1 MVFDL
6 NAVMNAILNALH
18 YIIGLM
24 QSTYFIFGS
33 QEISIY
39 DFLLGAFIVDA
50 AIIALIPWGGDDD
63 SAFYDY

>member
-6 NAVMNAILNALH
+6 NAVMNTILDALR
-18 YIIGLM
+18 YVIGLM
-24 QSTYFIFGS
+24 QSTYLVFGS
-33 QEISIY
+33 QEISVY

-63 SAFYDY
+63 DYYDY